1 MKILVD
7 GNEIAESN
15 VTDVM
20 IDRDSQFPRVL
31 VELGGDKKVVFDLD
45 KNEYKL
51 LGGRVLDLLADPADQ
66 DLSFY
71 LTLAK
76 KKLIE
81 KNIQN
86 PQKKRYERVYFCYY
100 CSS

>member
-1 MKILVD
+1 
-7 GNEIAESN
+7 
-15 VTDVM
+15 M
-20 IDRDSQFPRVL
+20 IDRDTAFPRVL
-31 VELGGDKKVVFDLD
+31 VEMGGDKKVVLDLD

-76 KKLIE
+76 KKL
-81 KNIQN
+81 
-86 PQKKRYERVYFCYY
+86 
-100 CSS
+100 

>member
-7 GNEIAESN
+7 GNEVAEAE
-15 VTDVM
+15 VTGVM
-20 IDRDSQFPRVL
+20 IDTDSLFPRVL
-31 VELGGDKKVVFDLD
+31 VELDGDKKAVLDLD
-45 KNEYKL
+45 RKEYKL

-76 KKLIE
+76 KKL
-81 KNIQN
+81 
-86 PQKKRYERVYFCYY
+86 
-100 CSS
+100 

>member
-7 GNEIAESN
+7 GNELAESKIQE
-15 VTDVM
+15 VM
-20 IDRDSQFPRVL
+20 IDRDSQFPQVL
-31 VELGGDKKVVFDLD
+31 VELKGEKKVVLELS
-45 KNEYKL
+45 KEEYKL

-76 KKLIE
+76 KKL
-81 KNIQN
+81 
-86 PQKKRYERVYFCYY
+86 
-100 CSS
+100 

>member
-7 GNEIAESN
+7 GNEANESS
-15 VTDVM
+15 VTEVM
-20 IDRDSQFPRVL
+20 IDRDTAFPRVL
-31 VELGGDKKVVFDLD
+31 VELKGDKEIVLDMD

-51 LGGRVLDLLADPADQ
+51 MGGRVLDLLADPADQ

-76 KKLIE
+76 KKL
-81 KNIQN
+81 
-86 PQKKRYERVYFCYY
+86 
-100 CSS
+100 

>member
-1 MKILVD
+1 MKILLD
-7 GNEIAESN
+7 GKVLAESK
-15 VTDVM
+15 VTEVM

-31 VELGGDKKVVFDLD
+31 VELGGEKEVVLDLE

-76 KKLIE
+76 KKI
-81 KNIQN
+81 
-86 PQKKRYERVYFCYY
+86 
-100 CSS
+100 

>member
-7 GNEIAESN
+7 GNEANESS
-15 VTDVM
+15 VTEAM
-20 IDRDSQFPRVL
+20 IDRDSAFPRVL
-31 VELGGDKKVVFDLD
+31 VELKGDKVVVLDMD

-51 LGGRVLDLLADPADQ
+51 MGGRVLDLLADPADQ

-76 KKLIE
+76 KKL
-81 KNIQN
+81 
-86 PQKKRYERVYFCYY
+86 
-100 CSS
+100 

>member
-7 GNEIAESN
+7 GNEIAESSI
-15 VTDVM
+15 TEVM
-20 IDRDSQFPRVL
+20 IDRDTVFPRVL
-31 VELGGDKKVVFDLD
+31 VEMGGDKKVVLDLD
-45 KNEYKL
+45 KTEYKL

-76 KKLIE
+76 KKL
-81 KNIQN
+81 
-86 PQKKRYERVYFCYY
+86 
-100 CSS
+100 

>member
-7 GNEIAESN
+7 GNEANESS
-15 VTDVM
+15 VTEVM
-20 IDRDSQFPRVL
+20 IDRDSVFPRVL
-31 VELGGDKKVVFDLD
+31 VELKGGKEIVLDMD

-51 LGGRVLDLLADPADQ
+51 MGGRVLDLLADPADQ

-76 KKLIE
+76 KKL
-81 KNIQN
+81 
-86 PQKKRYERVYFCYY
+86 
-100 CSS
+100 

>member
-1 MKILVD
+1 MKIIID
-7 GNEIAESN
+7 GNEAAESN
-15 VTDVM
+15 VSDVM

-31 VELGGDKKVVFDLD
+31 IEMGGDKKVTLDLD
-45 KNEYKL
+45 KTEYKL

-76 KKLIE
+76 KKL
-81 KNIQN
+81 
-86 PQKKRYERVYFCYY
+86 
-100 CSS
+100 

>member
-7 GNEIAESN
+7 GNEANESS
-15 VTDVM
+15 VTEVM
-20 IDRDSQFPRVL
+20 IDRDSAFPRVL
-31 VELGGDKKVVFDLD
+31 VELKGDKVVVLDMD

-51 LGGRVLDLLADPADQ
+51 MGGRVLDLLADPADQ

-76 KKLIE
+76 KKL
-81 KNIQN
+81 
-86 PQKKRYERVYFCYY
+86 
-100 CSS
+100 

>member
-7 GNEIAESN
+7 GEEIGEAKIE
-15 VTDVM
+15 DVM
-20 IDRDSQFPRVL
+20 IDTDTNFPNVL
-31 VELGGDKKVVFDLD
+31 VEMNGDKEVVLNLD
-45 KNEYKL
+45 KDEYKK

-76 KKLIE
+76 KKL
-81 KNIQN
+81 
-86 PQKKRYERVYFCYY
+86 
-100 CSS
+100 

>member
-1 MKILVD
+1 MKILLD
-7 GNEIAESN
+7 GKALAESK
-15 VTDVM
+15 VTGVM

-31 VELGGDKKVVFDLD
+31 VELGGEKKVVLDLE
-45 KNEYKL
+45 KGEYKL

-76 KKLIE
+76 KKI
-81 KNIQN
+81 
-86 PQKKRYERVYFCYY
+86 
-100 CSS
+100 

>member
-7 GNEIAESN
+7 DEEVGEAEIEN
-15 VTDVM
+15 VN
-20 IDRDSQFPRVL
+20 IDRDSQFPRTL
-31 VELGGDKKVVFDLD
+31 IELEGEGKVVLDLD
-45 KNEYKL
+45 KDEYKA

-76 KKLIE
+76 KKL
-81 KNIQN
+81 
-86 PQKKRYERVYFCYY
+86 
-100 CSS
+100 

>member
-1 MKILVD
+1 MKILLE
-7 GNEIAESN
+7 GKEIAEST
-15 VTDVM
+15 VKEVM

-31 VELGGDKKVVFDLD
+31 IELKGDKRVVLDLD
-45 KNEYKL
+45 KNEYKS

-76 KKLIE
+76 KKL
-81 KNIQN
+81 
-86 PQKKRYERVYFCYY
+86 
-100 CSS
+100 

>member
-7 GNEIAESN
+7 GDETAESTI
-15 VTDVM
+15 TDVM
-20 IDRDSQFPRVL
+20 IDRDTAFPRVL
-31 VELGGDKKVVFDLD
+31 VEMGGDKKVVLDLD

-76 KKLIE
+76 KKL
-81 KNIQN
+81 
-86 PQKKRYERVYFCYY
+86 
-100 CSS
+100 

>member
-7 GNEIAESN
+7 GNETTDSD
-15 VTDVM
+15 VTNVM

-31 VELGGDKKVVFDLD
+31 VELGGDKKVVLDLD

-76 KKLIE
+76 KKL
-81 KNIQN
+81 
-86 PQKKRYERVYFCYY
+86 
-100 CSS
+100 

>member
-1 MKILVD
+1 MD
-7 GNEIAESN
+7 GKALAESK
-15 VTDVM
+15 VTEVM

-31 VELGGDKKVVFDLD
+31 VELGGEKKVVLDLE

-76 KKLIE
+76 KKI
-81 KNIQN
+81 
-86 PQKKRYERVYFCYY
+86 
-100 CSS
+100 

>member
-7 GNEIAESN
+7 GNEANESS
-15 VTDVM
+15 VTEVM
-20 IDRDSQFPRVL
+20 IDRDSAFPRVL
-31 VELGGDKKVVFDLD
+31 VELKGDKEIVLDMD

-51 LGGRVLDLLADPADQ
+51 MGGRVLDLLADPADQ

-76 KKLIE
+76 KKL
-81 KNIQN
+81 
-86 PQKKRYERVYFCYY
+86 
-100 CSS
+100 

>member
-1 MKILVD
+1 MKILLD
-7 GNEIAESN
+7 GKAIAESK
-15 VTDVM
+15 VTEVM

-31 VELGGDKKVVFDLD
+31 VELGGEKKVVLDLE
-45 KNEYKL
+45 KSEYKF

-76 KKLIE
+76 KKI
-81 KNIQN
+81 
-86 PQKKRYERVYFCYY
+86 
-100 CSS
+100 

>member
-1 MKILVD
+1 MKILLD
-7 GNEIAESN
+7 GKPIVESN
-15 VTDVM
+15 VTEVM

-31 VELGGDKKVVFDLD
+31 VELRGEKKVVLDLE
-45 KNEYKL
+45 KTEYKL

-76 KKLIE
+76 KKL
-81 KNIQN
+81 
-86 PQKKRYERVYFCYY
+86 
-100 CSS
+100 

>member
-7 GNEIAESN
+7 GNEANESS
-15 VTDVM
+15 VTEVM
-20 IDRDSQFPRVL
+20 IDRDSAFPRVL
-31 VELGGDKKVVFDLD
+31 VELKGDKNIVLDMD

-51 LGGRVLDLLADPADQ
+51 MGGRVLDLLADPADQ

-76 KKLIE
+76 KKL
-81 KNIQN
+81 
-86 PQKKRYERVYFCYY
+86 
-100 CSS
+100 

>member
-1 MKILVD
+1 MKIIID
-7 GNEIAESN
+7 GDETAESN
-15 VTDVM
+15 VSDVM

-31 VELGGDKKVVFDLD
+31 VEMGGDKKVTLDLD

-76 KKLIE
+76 KKL
-81 KNIQN
+81 
-86 PQKKRYERVYFCYY
+86 
-100 CSS
+100 

>member
-1 MKILVD
+1 MKIIID
-7 GNEIAESN
+7 GDETAESN
-15 VTDVM
+15 VSEVM

-31 VELGGDKKVVFDLD
+31 VEMGGDKKVTLDLD
-45 KNEYKL
+45 KTEYKL

-76 KKLIE
+76 KKL
-81 KNIQN
+81 
-86 PQKKRYERVYFCYY
+86 
-100 CSS
+100 

>member
-1 MKILVD
+1 MKILLD
-7 GNEIAESN
+7 GKALAESK
-15 VTDVM
+15 VTEVM

-31 VELGGDKKVVFDLD
+31 VELGGEKKVVLDLE

-76 KKLIE
+76 KKI
-81 KNIQN
+81 
-86 PQKKRYERVYFCYY
+86 
-100 CSS
+100 

>member
-7 GNEIAESN
+7 GNEANESS
-15 VTDVM
+15 VTEVM
-20 IDRDSQFPRVL
+20 IDRDSAFPRVL
-31 VELGGDKKVVFDLD
+31 VELKGDKNVVLDMD

-51 LGGRVLDLLADPADQ
+51 MGGRVLDLLADPADQ

-76 KKLIE
+76 KKL
-81 KNIQN
+81 
-86 PQKKRYERVYFCYY
+86 
-100 CSS
+100 

>member
-7 GNEIAESN
+7 GNEVTESK
-15 VTDVM
+15 VQEVM
-20 IDRDSQFPRVL
+20 IDRDSQFPQVL
-31 VELGGDKKVVFDLD
+31 VELKGEKKVVLELS
-45 KNEYKL
+45 KEEYKL

-76 KKLIE
+76 KKL
-81 KNIQN
+81 
-86 PQKKRYERVYFCYY
+86 
-100 CSS
+100 